1 MRDKV
6 LIVDDEQNVCQS
18 LKDVLE
24 DEGYQVEIAFSG
36 EEALE
41 KIPELH
47 PDVVLL
53 DVLMPTGID
62 GLETLKRIKDEW
74 PSIAVVMI
82 SAHGTIDMALKA
94 IELGAVDFI
103 EKPPHLERLLARI
116 RQTVE
121 QRKLEMQHRLIMD
134 EMKQHKIIATSRS
147 MRRVIKTVERV
158 APTNAYVLIT
168 GESGTGKEL
177 IARAIHNLS
186 PRKGYPFVEVN
197 CAAIPKDLI
206 EAELFGH
213 EKGAFTG
220 AIARKEGKFEL
231 ADKGTLFLDE
241 IGDMSLQT
249 QAKVLRAIETQK
261 FQRVG
266 GTKSIKV
273 DVRIIAAT
281 NKNLK
286 EEMAKG
292 NFREDLYYRL
302 NVVPIY
308 IPPLRDRPED
318 IPPLVDHFL
327 AIFCR
332 QNKKP
337 IKKLSD
343 EAMEVFT
350 RYRWPGNVRELRNLI
365 ERLVILSDSQVI
377 GVDDLPDELFETD
390 SLQPSFEGKTLR
402 EAKMAF
408 ERDFILR
415 KLEEH
420 DWNVTETARELGIER
435 TNLHRKIKQYGI
447 RRSKG

>member
-1 MRDKV
+1 MVDKV
-6 LIVDDEQNVCQS
+6 LIVDDEENVCQS
-18 LKDVLE
+18 LREVLE
-24 DEGYQVEIAFSG
+24 DEGYQVEMAFSG

-41 KIPELH
+41 RIPEFR

-53 DVLMPTGID
+53 DVLMPGMD
-62 GLETLKRIKDEW
+62 GLETLKRLKEEW

-82 SAHGTIDMALKA
+82 SAHGTIEMALKA

-121 QRKLEMQHRLIMD
+121 RRSLEMQNRALID
-134 EMKQHKIIATSRS
+134 EMEQQHRIIAVSEA
-147 MRRVIKTVERV
+147 MRKVLKAVERV
-158 APTNAYVLIT
+158 APTNAYVLIR

-177 IARAIHNLS
+177 IARAIHNFS
-186 PRKGYPFVEVN
+186 PRRRYPFIEVN

-220 AIARKEGKFEL
+220 AVARKEGKFEL

-249 QAKVLRAIETQK
+249 QAKVLRAIETQR

-266 GTKSIKV
+266 GTKFIKV
-273 DVRIIAAT
+273 DVRIITAT

-286 EEMAKG
+286 EEIAAG

-308 IPPLRDRPED
+308 IPPLRERSED
-318 IPPLVDHFL
+318 IPPLVEHFL
-327 AIFCR
+327 KLFCKE
-332 QNKKP
+332 NKKP
-337 IKKLSD
+337 FKRISD
-343 EAMEVFT
+343 EAMEVLR

-365 ERLVILSDSQVI
+365 ERLVILSDSDII
-377 GVDDLPDELFETD
+377 GVDDLPDELFESEEIHA
-390 SLQPSFEGKTLR
+390 SLEGKTLR
-402 EAKMAF
+402 EAKMIF

-415 KLEEH
+415 KLESH
-420 DWNVTETARELGIER
+420 GWNITETAKELGIER
-435 TNLHRKIKQYGI
+435 TNLHRKIKQYGL